1 MKDLTVKLKTWLL
14 AFSLLMLNASYLS
27 AQLSLKDVFKDYY
40 YIGAALNSYQLS
52 GKDPKAIE
60 LVEKQFN
67 SISPENL
74 LKWQS
79 VHPKPDEFNF
89 EPADTFVAFGK
100 RNNMFIIG
108 HTLVWHSQTPRWVFQ
123 DENGNP
129 ATREILLDRMKKH
142 IFAVVGRYKGKINGW
157 DVVNEA
163 IMENGELRDSP
174 WRKIIGDDFMEK
186 AFKWAQE
193 ADPDAELYY
202 NDYNMFHKGKVER
215 VVKLVK
221 DLQAKGIKISGI
233 GLQGHWGLD
242 YPPLDELNA
251 ALEAYSKLDVKLM
264 ITEFDMDILP
274 NPSNYTGAEI
284 STNFELRKELNPYPD
299 ALPDSMQTVEA
310 NRYAEF
316 FNIFNEYKDKISRV
330 TFWGINDT
338 YSWRN
343 NWPVRGR
350 SAYPLLFDKN
360 FTPKPAFYEVI
371 KTVSGDK

>member
-1 MKDLTVKLKTWLL
+1 
-14 AFSLLMLNASYLS
+14 
-27 AQLSLKDVFKDYY
+27 
-40 YIGAALNSYQLS
+40 
-52 GKDPKAIE
+52 
-60 LVEKQFN
+60 
-67 SISPENL
+67 
-74 LKWQS
+74 
-79 VHPKPDEFNF
+79 
-89 EPADTFVAFGK
+89 
-100 RNNMFIIG
+100 
-108 HTLVWHSQTPRWVFQ
+108 
-123 DENGNP
+123 
-129 ATREILLDRMKKH
+129 MKKH
-142 IFAVVGRYKGKINGW
+142 IFAVVGRYKGKIKGW

-186 AFKWAQE
+186 AFEWAHK

-221 DLQAKGIKISGI
+221 DMQAKGIKISGV

-242 YPPLDELNA
+242 YPTLDELKA
-251 ALEAYSKLDVKLM
+251 ALDAFSQLGVKIM
-264 ITEFDMDILP
+264 ITELDMDILP
-274 NPSNYTGAEI
+274 SPSKYTGAEI

-299 ALPDSMQTVEA
+299 VLPDSMQTVEA

-316 FNIFNEYKDKISRV
+316 FNIFNDYKDKISRV
-330 TFWGINDT
+330 TFWGVNDT

-360 FTPKPAFYEVI
+360 FNPKPAFYEVI
-371 KTVSGDK
+371 KTVKKDK